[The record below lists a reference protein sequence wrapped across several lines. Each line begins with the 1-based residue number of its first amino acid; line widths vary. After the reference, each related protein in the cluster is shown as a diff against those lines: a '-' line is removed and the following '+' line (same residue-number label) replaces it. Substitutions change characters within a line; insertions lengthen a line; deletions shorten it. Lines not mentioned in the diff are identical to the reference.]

1 MQDPFIRRKVMVI
14 GLDGLTL
21 KILLPLV
28 AAGELPTFA
37 RLLRSGAYGELRS
50 VTNMTTGPTWA
61 SFATGC
67 GPERHGILHDFHHL
81 AGTYELRP
89 TNGSDR
95 HMPAF
100 WQTASDA
107 GCTVIALN
115 VPMSYPAQL
124 VRGVW
129 LAGVDAPSEHAPGF
143 DYPAGS
149 YRALRRSGIDYMI
162 DCGLA
167 SYMQSGRVAAGV
179 AAVERETEGR
189 TRAAEHFMRR
199 LDWDLLVVVYSL
211 PDVWQHYYWAALS
224 AAPAQAGRSQMY
236 DGYRAIDRHLARL
249 LEHLPADGLA
259 IISSDH
265 GFGPLCGTRDHLNRW
280 LAHQGLLHYDQANW
294 RGMRARLFGTALA
307 LMRRRV
313 SFRLR
318 QQLLAAIPAV
328 RRAVETRLRIGGI
341 DWPQTQVYAALDHQ
355 ELWINVRGRQP
366 AGYVAPDDYDA
377 LCDRLTTALLAWR
390 DEHSDLPYIQA
401 VHRQPYTTASD
412 CLSPDLRLEWN
423 PAAAPLGLH
432 PLISGDH
439 EPEGVLIVAG
449 AGVGPQRLDTCSL
462 IDIAPLALHYLG
474 LPAPEHI
481 EGRVPEALLQAAAS
495 KECL

>member
-1 MQDPFIRRKVMVI
+1 MQEPSARRKVMVI

-21 KILLPLV
+21 KILLSLV

-50 VTNMTTGPTWA
+50 VINMTTGPTWA

-67 GPERHGILHDFHHL
+67 EPQRHGILHDFHHL
-81 AGTYELRP
+81 PGSYALRP
-89 TNGSDR
+89 MNGNDR
-95 HMPAF
+95 QVPAF
-100 WQTASDA
+100 WQAASDT
-107 GCTVIALN
+107 GRTVIALN
-115 VPMSYPAQL
+115 VPMSYPAQP

-129 LAGVDAPSEHAPGF
+129 LAGIDAPSEHAPGF

-149 YRALRRSGIDYMI
+149 YRALRRAGIDYII

-189 TRAAEHFMRR
+189 TRAAEHFMRQ

-224 AAPAQAGRSQMY
+224 AAPDKVGRSRIY
-236 DGYRAIDRHLARL
+236 DGYRAVDRHLARL

-265 GFGPLCGTRDHLNRW
+265 GFGPLCGTRDHFNRW
-280 LAHQGLLHYDQANW
+280 LACQGLLHYTEANST
-294 RGMRARLFGTALA
+294 GIHTRLLGTALNLA
-307 LMRRRV
+307 RRRV

-318 QQLLAAIPAV
+318 QQVLAAIPAM
-328 RRAVETRLRIGGI
+328 RRAVETRLRIGDI
-341 DWPQTQVYAALDHQ
+341 DWPRTQVYAALDHQ
-355 ELWINVRGRQP
+355 ELWVNLRGRQP
-366 AGYVAPDDYDA
+366 AGCVAPGDYEA
-377 LCDRLTTALLAWR
+377 LCDRLTVALLAWR
-390 DEHSDLPYIQA
+390 DQHSGLPYVTAI
-401 VHRQPYTTASD
+401 HRQPYTATSS
-412 CLSPDLRLEWN
+412 CLPPDLWLEWN
-423 PAAAPLGLH
+423 PAAAPMGLH

-439 EPEGVLIVAG
+439 DQEGVLIVAG
-449 AGVGPQRLDTCSL
+449 EGVRPQRLDSCSL
-462 IDIAPLALHYLG
+462 IDVAPLALRCLG
-474 LPAPEHI
+474 LPAPAHMQ
-481 EGRVPEALLQAAAS
+481 GRVPEALFQAAA
-495 KECL
+495 